1 MNVRRSQQLNALAT
15 KKDKLAFNTYCGAHG
30 AFGTR
35 NGHCAEYAPG
45 TAHLPAWKSVTIKLT
60 YDPPPGSSRVNASS
74 QAHSTP
80 RRSVPPSGGLFVV
93 ISS

>member
-1 MNVRRSQQLNALAT
+1 MNVRRSQQLNALAA

-35 NGHCAEYAPG
+35 NGHCVEYAPG

-60 YDPPPGSSRVNASS
+60 YDPPPGSSRK
-74 QAHSTP
+74 AHSTP